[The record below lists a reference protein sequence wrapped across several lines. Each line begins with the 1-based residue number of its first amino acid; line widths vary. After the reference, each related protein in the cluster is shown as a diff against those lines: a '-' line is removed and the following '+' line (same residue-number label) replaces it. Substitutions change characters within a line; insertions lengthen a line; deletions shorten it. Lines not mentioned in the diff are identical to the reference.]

1 MYIVVYLSPVPPLS
15 VDNCPYVQSILH
27 IHPDFDK
34 AVTGILR
41 KDHRAHI
48 FLLAASTRK
57 TWQEKVLARIISIA
71 GEKLA
76 SNRIFIF
83 NDVDYKQELML
94 AHTADAVLGNLHLT
108 RPLTALQA
116 LAVGAPIVTMPGE
129 LWCSRIIYALYQ
141 EMGINDLIANSIENY
156 VDLAVRLASNENFHR
171 RISIKIQ
178 NRRSRLS
185 EATRVVREW
194 EKFFHFASSKLF
206 PSGDSAEE
214 TKEPESHSTCSMQ
227 LQRHFMFRS
236 T

>member
-1 MYIVVYLSPVPPLS
+1 M
-15 VDNCPYVQSILH
+15 QSILH

-34 AVTGILR
+34 AVAGILR

-57 TWQEKVLARIISIA
+57 TWQEKILARIISIA
-71 GEKLA
+71 GEELA
-76 SNRIFIF
+76 SKRIFIF
-83 NDVDYKQELML
+83 NDVDYKQELLL

-129 LWCSRIIYALYQ
+129 LWGSRIIYALYQ
-141 EMGINDLIANSIENY
+141 ELGINDLIANSTENY
-156 VDLAVRLASNENFHR
+156 VDLAVRLASNDKFHR

-178 NRRSRLS
+178 NRKSRLS
-185 EATRVVREW
+185 ESIRVVREW
-194 EKFFHFASSKLF
+194 EKFFYFASSRLF
-206 PSGDSAEE
+206 PVGDSF
-214 TKEPESHSTCSMQ
+214 KESDEPDSQSTCSMQ
-227 LQRHFMFRS
+227 LQSHFLLHP

>member
-1 MYIVVYLSPVPPLS
+1 MYNFLYVLS
-15 VDNCPYVQSILH
+15 VLLLCIDNCPFLQSILH

-34 AVTGILR
+34 AVAGILR
-41 KDHRAHI
+41 KDERAHI

-57 TWQEKVLARIISIA
+57 TWQDKILARIISIA

-94 AHTADAVLGNLHLT
+94 AHTADAVLGNLHFT

-116 LAVGAPIVTMPGE
+116 LAAGAPIVTMPGK

-141 EMGINDLIANSIENY
+141 EMAINDLIANSIEGY
-156 VDLAVRLASNENFHR
+156 VDLAVRLASDESFHR

-206 PSGDSAEE
+206 PSGDAAD
-214 TKEPESHSTCSMQ
+214 ESQESESPGLHSMQ
-227 LQRHFMFRS
+227 LQNHFLLHSM
-236 T
+236 